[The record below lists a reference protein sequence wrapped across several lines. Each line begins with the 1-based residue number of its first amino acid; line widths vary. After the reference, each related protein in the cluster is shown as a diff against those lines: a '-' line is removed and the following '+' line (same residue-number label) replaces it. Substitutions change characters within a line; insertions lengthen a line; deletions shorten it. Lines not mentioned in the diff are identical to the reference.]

1 MADMD
6 ENRYHFVETTPGEE
20 AYYAAEAE
28 RMTDAYKV
36 RGRMIPLLGIL
47 TSLSFCLLIPAWYGG
62 LSERFTPIAALVIGA
77 LLSLFAI
84 PCHLLGGSKDVISV
98 GWVKSLLYLVGIAI
112 NTAGTSLCMMA
123 YYLHLG
129 KQPTHGELL
138 LGFIAPV
145 VLFGLV
151 CILIQVKPDR
161 YGLWTG
167 LTCLLAVALIVVSIV
182 FWVRSD
188 SKVLFS
194 FAFFDLLWTLI
205 AVIALHV
212 ACSDEESPWLRF
224 SSFAAFGV
232 LMAVGSIVL
241 IILVCASG
249 GDGCDCDCGGDC
261 CDCGDCGCGGT
272 ENGTGGGKMKRK
284 TRRRLGM

>member
-1 MADMD
+1 MSDMD

-20 AYYAAEAE
+20 AYYAREAE
-28 RMTDAYKV
+28 RMADAYRV

-47 TSLSFCLLIPAWYGG
+47 TSLLFCLLIPAWYGMLEG
-62 LSERFTPIAALVIGA
+62 RFTPIAVLVFGA

-84 PCHLLGGSKDVISV
+84 PFHLLGGSRDVIPV
-98 GWVKSLLYLVGIAI
+98 GWVKSLLYMVGILI
-112 NTAGTSLCMMA
+112 NTAGTSLCMTA
-123 YYLHLG
+123 YDLHLG
-129 KQPTHGELL
+129 KAPTHGELF
-138 LGFIAPV
+138 LGFAVPV
-145 VLFGLV
+145 FLFGLV
-151 CILIQVKPDR
+151 FVLIQVKPHR

-167 LTCLLAVALIVVSIV
+167 LVCLVTVALIVVSIV

-205 AVIALHV
+205 ALIALHV

-232 LMAVGSIVL
+232 LIAVGSIVL
-241 IILVCASG
+241 VILVCAGG
-249 GDGCDCDCGGDC
+249 GDGCDCGG
-261 CDCGDCGCGGT
+261 DCGDCGCGGT
-272 ENGTGGGKMKRK
+272 ENGKAAAKRK
-284 TRRRLGM
+284 K

>member
-1 MADMD
+1 MTDMD

-28 RMTDAYKV
+28 RMADAYRV
-36 RGRMIPLLGIL
+36 RGRMIPLLGVL
-47 TSLSFCLLIPAWYGG
+47 TSLSFCLLIPAWYGVFVG
-62 LSERFTPIAALVIGA
+62 ELAPIAVLVFGA

-84 PCHLLGGSKDVISV
+84 PCHLLGGSRDVISV
-98 GWVKSLLYLVGIAI
+98 GWVKSLLYLLGILI
-112 NTAGTSLCMMA
+112 NTAGTSLCMTA

-129 KQPTHGELL
+129 KEPTHGELL
-138 LGFIAPV
+138 LGFILPV

-151 CILIQVKPDR
+151 CVLIQVKPDR

-167 LTCLLAVALIVVSIV
+167 GTCLLAVILIIVSIV

-232 LMAVGSIVL
+232 LMAVGMIVL
-241 IILVCASG
+241 ILLVCAGG
-249 GDGCDCDCGGDC
+249 GDGCDCDCSGDC
-261 CDCGDCGCGGT
+261 CDGGDCGCGGT
-272 ENGTGGGKMKRK
+272 AEKATKKPKRRW
-284 TRRRLGM
+284 RRRLGQ

>member
-1 MADMD
+1 M
-6 ENRYHFVETTPGEE
+6 H
-20 AYYAAEAE
+20 
-28 RMTDAYKV
+28 
-36 RGRMIPLLGIL
+36 
-47 TSLSFCLLIPAWYGG
+47 
-62 LSERFTPIAALVIGA
+62 
-77 LLSLFAI
+77 
-84 PCHLLGGSKDVISV
+84 
-98 GWVKSLLYLVGIAI
+98 
-112 NTAGTSLCMMA
+112 TAGTSLCMTA

-129 KQPTHGELL
+129 KEPTHGELL
-138 LGFIAPV
+138 LGFILPV

-151 CILIQVKPDR
+151 CVLIQVKPDR

-167 LTCLLAVALIVVSIV
+167 GTCLLAVILIIVSIV

-232 LMAVGSIVL
+232 LMAVGMIVL
-241 IILVCASG
+241 IILICAAG

-261 CDCGDCGCGGT
+261 CDGGDCGCGGSSSDS
-272 ENGTGGGKMKRK
+272 GAARKR
-284 TRRRLGM
+284 RG

>member
-1 MADMD
+1 MTDMD
-6 ENRYHFVETTPGEE
+6 KNRYHLVETTPGEE

-28 RMTDAYKV
+28 RMTDAYRF
-36 RGRMIPLLGIL
+36 RGRMIPLLGVL
-47 TSLSFCLLIPAWYGG
+47 TSLLFCLLIPAWYGG
-62 LSERFTPIAALVIGA
+62 LSERVTPIAALVIGA

-112 NTAGTSLCMMA
+112 NTAGTSLCMTA

-138 LGFIAPV
+138 LGFIVPV

-167 LTCLLAVALIVVSIV
+167 MTCLLAVILIVVSIV

-194 FAFFDLLWTLI
+194 FGFFDLLWTLI
-205 AVIALHV
+205 ALIALHV

-241 IILVCASG
+241 IILVCAAG
-249 GDGCDCDCGGDC
+249 GDGCDCDCSGDC

-272 ENGTGGGKMKRK
+272 ENGKTAAKRK
-284 TRRRLGM
+284 K

>member
-1 MADMD
+1 MTDMD
-6 ENRYHFVETTPGEE
+6 ENRYPPVETTPGEE
-20 AYYAAEAE
+20 AYYAEQVR
-28 RMTDAYKV
+28 RMNEDYRV
-36 RGRMIPLLGIL
+36 RGRMIPLLGVL
-47 TSLSFCLLIPAWYGG
+47 TSLSFCVLIPAWYGVFVG
-62 LSERFTPIAALVIGA
+62 EFAPIAVLVFGA
-77 LLSLFAI
+77 FLSLFAI
-84 PCHLLGGSKDVISV
+84 PCHLLGGSRDVISV
-98 GWVKSLLYLVGIAI
+98 GWVKALLYLLGILI
-112 NTAGTSLCMMA
+112 NTAGTSLCMTA

-129 KQPTHGELL
+129 KEPTHGELL
-138 LGFIAPV
+138 LGFILPV

-151 CILIQVKPDR
+151 CVLIQVKPDR

-167 LTCLLAVALIVVSIV
+167 LTCLLTVILIIVSIV

-212 ACSDEESPWLRF
+212 ACSDADSPWLRF

-232 LMAVGSIVL
+232 LMAVGMIVL
-241 IILVCASG
+241 IILVCAAG

-261 CDCGDCGCGGT
+261 CDGGDCGCGGT
-272 ENGTGGGKMKRK
+272 AEKATKKPKRRW
-284 TRRRLGM
+284 RRRLGQ

>member
-1 MADMD
+1 MTDMD

-28 RMTDAYKV
+28 RMADAYRV
-36 RGRMIPLLGIL
+36 RGRMIPLLGVL
-47 TSLSFCLLIPAWYGG
+47 TSLLFCLLIPAWYGAFAG
-62 LSERFTPIAALVIGA
+62 EITPIAVLVFGA

-84 PCHLLGGSKDVISV
+84 PCHLLGGSRDVISV
-98 GWVKSLLYLVGIAI
+98 GWVKSLLYLLGILI
-112 NTAGTSLCMMA
+112 NTAGTSLCMTA

-129 KQPTHGELL
+129 KEPTHGELL
-138 LGFIAPV
+138 LGFILPV

-151 CILIQVKPDR
+151 CILLQVKPDR

-167 LTCLLAVALIVVSIV
+167 GTCLLAVILIIVSIV

-232 LMAVGSIVL
+232 LMAVGMIVL
-241 IILVCASG
+241 IILVCAGG

-261 CDCGDCGCGGT
+261 CDGGDCGWGGT
-272 ENGTGGGKMKRK
+272 SSDSGAARKR
-284 TRRRLGM
+284 RG

>member
-1 MADMD
+1 MTDMD

-28 RMTDAYKV
+28 RMADAYRV
-36 RGRMIPLLGIL
+36 RGRMIPLLGVL
-47 TSLSFCLLIPAWYGG
+47 TSLSFCVLIPAWYGVFVDE
-62 LSERFTPIAALVIGA
+62 LAPIAVLVFGA

-84 PCHLLGGSKDVISV
+84 PCHLLGGSRDVISV
-98 GWVKSLLYLVGIAI
+98 GWVKSLLYLLGILI
-112 NTAGTSLCMMA
+112 NTAGTSLCMTA

-129 KQPTHGELL
+129 KEPTHGELL
-138 LGFIAPV
+138 LGFILPV

-151 CILIQVKPDR
+151 CVLIQIKPDR

-167 LTCLLAVALIVVSIV
+167 GTCLLAVILIIVSIV

-232 LMAVGSIVL
+232 LMAVGMIVL
-241 IILVCASG
+241 ILLVCAGG
-249 GDGCDCDCGGDC
+249 GDGCDCDCSGDC
-261 CDCGDCGCGGT
+261 CDGGDCGCGGT
-272 ENGTGGGKMKRK
+272 AEKATKKPKRRW
-284 TRRRLGM
+284 RRRLGQ

>member
-1 MADMD
+1 MTDMD
-6 ENRYHFVETTPGEE
+6 KNRYHLVETTPGEE

-28 RMTDAYKV
+28 RMTDAYRV
-36 RGRMIPLLGIL
+36 RGRMIPLLGVL

-62 LSERFTPIAALVIGA
+62 ISERVTPIAALVIGA

-112 NTAGTSLCMMA
+112 NTAGTSLCMTA

-138 LGFIAPV
+138 LGFIVPV

-167 LTCLLAVALIVVSIV
+167 MTCLLAVILIVVSIV

-194 FAFFDLLWTLI
+194 FGFFDLLWTLI
-205 AVIALHV
+205 ALIALHV

-241 IILVCASG
+241 IILVCAAG
-249 GDGCDCDCGGDC
+249 GDGCDCDCSGDC

-272 ENGTGGGKMKRK
+272 ENGKAAAKRK
-284 TRRRLGM
+284 K

>member
-1 MADMD
+1 MPDMD
-6 ENRYHFVETTPGEE
+6 ENRYHLVETTPGEE
-20 AYYAAEAE
+20 AYYAAEAR
-28 RMTDAYKV
+28 RMNEAYRV
-36 RGRMIPLLGIL
+36 RGRMIPLFGVL
-47 TSLSFCLLIPAWYGG
+47 TSLLFCVLIPVWYGAFAG
-62 LSERFTPIAALVIGA
+62 EIIPIAVLVFGA

-84 PCHLLGGSKDVISV
+84 PCHLLGGSRDVISV
-98 GWVKSLLYLVGIAI
+98 GWVKALLYLLGILI
-112 NTAGTSLCMMA
+112 NTAGTSLCMTA

-129 KQPTHGELL
+129 KEPTHGELL
-138 LGFIAPV
+138 LGFILPV

-151 CILIQVKPDR
+151 CVLIQVKPDR

-167 LTCLLAVALIVVSIV
+167 GTCLLAVALIVVSIV

-241 IILVCASG
+241 IILICAGG
-249 GDGCDCDCGGDC
+249 GDGCDCGGDC

-272 ENGTGGGKMKRK
+272 SSDSGAARKR
-284 TRRRLGM
+284 RG

>member
-1 MADMD
+1 
-6 ENRYHFVETTPGEE
+6 
-20 AYYAAEAE
+20 
-28 RMTDAYKV
+28 
-36 RGRMIPLLGIL
+36 MIPLLGVL
-47 TSLSFCLLIPAWYGG
+47 TSLSFCVLIPAWYGVFVG
-62 LSERFTPIAALVIGA
+62 EFAPIAVLVFGA
-77 LLSLFAI
+77 FLSLFAI
-84 PCHLLGGSKDVISV
+84 PCHLLGGSRDVIPV
-98 GWVKSLLYLVGIAI
+98 GWVKALLYLLGILI
-112 NTAGTSLCMMA
+112 NTAGTSLCMTA

-129 KQPTHGELL
+129 KEPTHGELL
-138 LGFIAPV
+138 LGFILPV

-151 CILIQVKPDR
+151 CILLQVKPDR

-167 LTCLLAVALIVVSIV
+167 GTCLLTVILIIVSIV

-205 AVIALHV
+205 AVIALHA

-232 LMAVGSIVL
+232 LMAVGMIVL
-241 IILVCASG
+241 IILVCAGG

-261 CDCGDCGCGGT
+261 CDGGDCGCGGT
-272 ENGTGGGKMKRK
+272 AEKATKKPKRRW
-284 TRRRLGM
+284 RRRLGQ

>member
-1 MADMD
+1 
-6 ENRYHFVETTPGEE
+6 
-20 AYYAAEAE
+20 
-28 RMTDAYKV
+28 
-36 RGRMIPLLGIL
+36 MIPLFGVL
-47 TSLSFCLLIPAWYGG
+47 TSLSFCVLIPAWYGVFVG
-62 LSERFTPIAALVIGA
+62 EFAPIAVLVFGA
-77 LLSLFAI
+77 FLSLFAI
-84 PCHLLGGSKDVISV
+84 PCHLLGGSRDVISV
-98 GWVKSLLYLVGIAI
+98 GWVKALLYLLGILI
-112 NTAGTSLCMMA
+112 NTAGTSLCMTA

-129 KQPTHGELL
+129 KEPTHGELL
-138 LGFIAPV
+138 LGFILPV

-151 CILIQVKPDR
+151 CILIQIKPDR

-167 LTCLLAVALIVVSIV
+167 GTCLLAVILIIVSIV

-232 LMAVGSIVL
+232 LMAVGMIVL
-241 IILVCASG
+241 IILVCAGG

-261 CDCGDCGCGGT
+261 CDGGDCGCGGSSSDS
-272 ENGTGGGKMKRK
+272 GAARKR
-284 TRRRLGM
+284 RG

>member
-1 MADMD
+1 MADMN

-28 RMTDAYKV
+28 RIADAYRV

-47 TSLSFCLLIPAWYGG
+47 TSLLFCLLIPAWYEVFFGE
-62 LSERFTPIAALVIGA
+62 LAPIAVLVFGA

-84 PCHLLGGSKDVISV
+84 PLHLLGGSQDVISV
-98 GWVKSLLYLVGIAI
+98 GWVKSLLYIVGILI
-112 NTAGTSLCMMA
+112 NTAGTSFCMTA

-129 KQPTHGELL
+129 KEPTHGELF
-138 LGFIAPV
+138 LGFAVPV
-145 VLFGLV
+145 LLFGLV
-151 CILIQVKPDR
+151 CILIQVKPER

-167 LTCLLAVALIVVSIV
+167 LVCLVTVALTVVSIV

-205 AVIALHV
+205 AMVALHV

-232 LMAVGSIVL
+232 LMGVGTIVL
-241 IILVCASG
+241 IILACASG

-261 CDCGDCGCGGT
+261 CDCGDLGCGGT
-272 ENGTGGGKMKRK
+272 KSKTGASRGRRR
-284 TRRRLGM
+284 TRRRLGR

>member
-1 MADMD
+1 MADRD
-6 ENRYHFVETTPGEE
+6 NSYHFTESTPEE
-20 AYYAAEAE
+20 QAVYAQQAAE
-28 RMTDAYKV
+28 MTRAYRE
-36 RGRMIPLLGIL
+36 RGRMIPLLGLL
-47 TSLSFCLLIPAWYGG
+47 TSLLFVLLVPFFYGAMPG
-62 LSERFTPIAALVIGA
+62 NVTPMTMVIAGALV
-77 LLSLFAI
+77 SLAAI
-84 PCHLLGGSKDVISV
+84 PLHLLGGAEGRIRA
-98 GWVKSLLYLVGIAI
+98 GWLRSLFYFGAI
-112 NTAGTSLCMMA
+112 LMNTAGTSLCMTA
-123 YYLHLG
+123 YYRHLG
-129 KQPTHGELL
+129 QAPTYAALL
-138 LGFIAPV
+138 FGVLIPAG
-145 VLFGLV
+145 LFGLV
-151 CILIQVKPDR
+151 CLLLQVSPDH
-161 YGLWTG
+161 YGRWTG
-167 LTCLLAVALIVVSIV
+167 LSALLTVVLIVVSIV

-194 FAFFDLLWTLI
+194 FTFFDLLWTLI

-241 IILVCASG
+241 IILACAAG

-272 ENGTGGGKMKRK
+272 ENGAGTNKMKRK

>member
-1 MADMD
+1 MADKD
-6 ENRYHFVETTPGEE
+6 ENRYHFAETTPGEE
-20 AYYAAEAE
+20 TYYAAEAE
-28 RMTDAYKV
+28 RMADAYRI
-36 RGRMIPLLGIL
+36 RGRMIPLIGVL
-47 TSLSFCLLIPAWYGG
+47 TSLLFCLLVPAWYGG
-62 LSERFTPIAALVIGA
+62 LSERFTPISVLVIGA

-84 PCHLLGGSKDVISV
+84 PCHLLGGSRDVISV
-98 GWVKSLLYLVGIAI
+98 GWVKSLLYGVGIVI
-112 NTAGTSLCMMA
+112 NTAGTSLCMTA

-129 KQPTHGELL
+129 KEPTHGELL
-138 LGFIAPV
+138 LGFILPV

-151 CILIQVKPDR
+151 CVLIQVKPDR

-167 LTCLLAVALIVVSIV
+167 GTCLLAVILIIVSIV

-232 LMAVGSIVL
+232 LMAVGMIVL
-241 IILVCASG
+241 ILLVCAGG

-261 CDCGDCGCGGT
+261 CDGGDCGCGGSSSDS
-272 ENGTGGGKMKRK
+272 GASRKR
-284 TRRRLGM
+284 RG

>member
-1 MADMD
+1 MTDMD

-28 RMTDAYKV
+28 RMADAYRV
-36 RGRMIPLLGIL
+36 RGRMIPLLGVL
-47 TSLSFCLLIPAWYGG
+47 TSLLFCLLIPAWYGVFVG
-62 LSERFTPIAALVIGA
+62 ELAPIAVLVFGA

-84 PCHLLGGSKDVISV
+84 PCHLLGGSRDVISV
-98 GWVKSLLYLVGIAI
+98 GWVKSLLYLLGILI
-112 NTAGTSLCMMA
+112 NTAGTSLCMTA

-129 KQPTHGELL
+129 KEPTHGELL
-138 LGFIAPV
+138 LGFILPV
-145 VLFGLV
+145 MLYGLV
-151 CILIQVKPDR
+151 CVLIQVKPDR

-167 LTCLLAVALIVVSIV
+167 LTCLLAVILIIVSIV

-212 ACSDEESPWLRF
+212 ACSDEEAPWLRF

-232 LMAVGSIVL
+232 LMAVGRIVL
-241 IILVCASG
+241 IIRGCAGG

-261 CDCGDCGCGGT
+261 CDGGDCGCGGSSS
-272 ENGTGGGKMKRK
+272 NSGAARK
-284 TRRRLGM
+284 RRR

>member
-6 ENRYHFVETTPGEE
+6 ENRYRFMDGSPEE
-20 AYYAAEAE
+20 DAHHAEQEE
-28 RMTDAYKV
+28 RMAHAYRV
-36 RGRMIPLLGIL
+36 RGRMIPLLGLL
-47 TSLSFCLLIPAWYGG
+47 TSLLFCLLIPAWY
-62 LSERFTPIAALVIGA
+62 EFFWDAVTPIAVLVFGA

-84 PCHLLGGSKDVISV
+84 PLHLLGGSRDVIPI
-98 GWVKSLLYLVGIAI
+98 GWVKSLLYAAGILI
-112 NTAGTSLCMMA
+112 NTAGTSLCMTA
-123 YYLHLG
+123 YYLHLS
-129 KQPTHGELL
+129 KLPTHEELL
-138 LGFIAPV
+138 LGFILPV
-145 VLFGLV
+145 ILFGLV
-151 CILIQVKPDR
+151 CVLIQAKPHR

-167 LTCLLAVALIVVSIV
+167 LTCLAAVALMVVSIV

-194 FAFFDLLWTLI
+194 FGFFDLLWTLI

-241 IILVCASG
+241 IILVCAAG
-249 GDGCDCDCGGDC
+249 GDGCDCGGDC

-272 ENGTGGGKMKRK
+272 ESGKAASKRK
-284 TRRRLGM
+284 K